1 MPRNPHAAIPAPRGS
16 MWIADAA
23 DYLGLSIHT
32 LYKWRQL
39 DTGPRSFA
47 VGRKV
52 AYRIDVLDAYL
63 DSLQAPRHI
72 DTAPTRRSRR
82 TRKPA
87 AA

>member
-1 MPRNPHAAIPAPRGS
+1 MPRNPHAAIPAPPGC

-23 DYLGLSIHT
+23 DHLGLSIHT

-47 VGRKV
+47 IGRKV
-52 AYRIDVLDAYL
+52 AYRIDVLEAYL

-82 TRKPA
+82 TRKSA